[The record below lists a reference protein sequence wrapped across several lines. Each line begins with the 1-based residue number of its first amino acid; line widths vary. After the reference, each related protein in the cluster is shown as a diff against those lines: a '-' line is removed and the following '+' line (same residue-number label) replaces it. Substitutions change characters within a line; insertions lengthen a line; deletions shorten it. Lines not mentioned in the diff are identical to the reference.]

1 MYIWLDRALEY
12 FSHLPRTE
20 PKLQLWRDFLL
31 WSASQLSEPMN
42 RDLQDQIIARYG
54 GDIRTLFMGAHRA
67 IIAGVAEDS
76 TQNVLLHLAVEFGV
90 ASPSPA
96 QYAGETINQIFVQR
110 IMDLTGKT
118 DPDAALAAADG
129 ITIHLANCNKEYGN
143 EYSYLA
149 PFIQL
154 AIMGMPCYASPD
166 GPIFCGN
173 QQALFAPP
181 SAFCSAEFFSPYWT
195 KVRQAE
201 LRRINCPDP

>member
-67 IIAGVAEDS
+67 ITAGVAEDS

-129 ITIHLANCNKEYGN
+129 ITIQYGGSMNAKNAHELLAQPDVDGG
-143 EYSYLA
+143 L
-149 PFIQL
+149 I
-154 AIMGMPCYASPD
+154 GGASLKPQD
-166 GPIFCGN
+166 
-173 QQALFAPP
+173 FATIVK
-181 SAFCSAEFFSPYWT
+181 AATEG
-195 KVRQAE
+195 
-201 LRRINCPDP
+201 